1 MQIEDESN
9 GDTMEHHMT
18 VLARTGDRA
27 LIESI
32 RDFVEPETGSVVYTV
47 TLYGLTVATRYDR
60 EQATR
65 VFTFLC
71 AHERT

>member
-1 MQIEDESN
+1 
-9 GDTMEHHMT
+9 MEHHMT
-18 VLARTGDRA
+18 VLARIGDRA
-27 LIESI
+27 LVET
-32 RDFVEPETGSVVYTV
+32 VEPETGSVVYTV

-71 AHERT
+71 AHDNM